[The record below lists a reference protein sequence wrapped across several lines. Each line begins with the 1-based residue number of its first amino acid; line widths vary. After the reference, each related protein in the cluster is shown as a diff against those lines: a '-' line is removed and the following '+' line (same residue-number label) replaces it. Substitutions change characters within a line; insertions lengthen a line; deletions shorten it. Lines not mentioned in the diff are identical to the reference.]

1 MFEKIF
7 LVEIGIEELLLK
19 VLRSLVEF
27 FVANFI
33 AELDN
38 VGFVYGIV

>member
-19 VLRSLVEF
+19 VLCSLVEF
-27 FVANFI
+27 FAVNFI
-33 AELDN
+33 VELDN